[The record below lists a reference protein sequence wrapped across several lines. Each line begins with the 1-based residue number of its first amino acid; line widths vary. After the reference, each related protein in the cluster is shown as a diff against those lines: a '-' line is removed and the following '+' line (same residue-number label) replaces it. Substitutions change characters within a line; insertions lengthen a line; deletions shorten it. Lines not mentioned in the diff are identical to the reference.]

1 MMKSFKI
8 NRIVFSVG
16 AILLGIILLIWPA
29 TSLMVLGKCV
39 GVILGIGGIA
49 SGYMFFRDHETTL
62 SSVFLVMAVVML
74 ICGVVIFLHP
84 DELAKL
90 IPTIMGILVVISGLI
105 NIGETFILSR
115 SKYGRWWI
123 SLIIAI
129 ITIAAGIF
137 IINKAFSLAAFITRI
152 AGGVLIFEGL
162 TDLWVVSRLY
172 KASKDAEIEVS
183 AVEVNT
189 AAAGTEGTETPS
201 PQAAPAGGGAEAP
214 QNTSADSAAA
224 APQNAPAEQYAQ
236 EPVTNTV
243 TGADAPASGNGSQ
256 APSEKDAGNPA
267 GTVGNTSLSG
277 TDIHSDVPEYMK
289 QAEQN
294 TDYSS
299 YEDKK
304 SSDGDIP
311 DGEWKP
317 IE

>member
-1 MMKSFKI
+1 MKSFRL
-8 NRIVFSVG
+8 NRVIFSACAIV
-16 AILLGIILLIWPA
+16 LGIVLLIWPER
-29 TSLMVLGKCV
+29 SLFIISKCI
-39 GVILGIGGIA
+39 GVFLAGGGLA
-49 SGYMFFRDHETTL
+49 AAYMYYRDHD
-62 SSVFLVMAVVML
+62 SAVRSVLLVLAAVML
-74 ICGVVIFLHP
+74 ICGAVIFMHP
-84 DELAKL
+84 EELIKL
-90 IPTIMGILVVISGLI
+90 IPTIVGILVMISGLI

-152 AGGVLIFEGL
+152 AGGVLIFDGL

>member
-1 MMKSFKI
+1 M
-8 NRIVFSVG
+8 
-16 AILLGIILLIWPA
+16 
-29 TSLMVLGKCV
+29 
-39 GVILGIGGIA
+39 
-49 SGYMFFRDHETTL
+49 
-62 SSVFLVMAVVML
+62 
-74 ICGVVIFLHP
+74 
-84 DELAKL
+84 
-90 IPTIMGILVVISGLI
+90 
-105 NIGETFILSR
+105 
-115 SKYGRWWI
+115 
-123 SLIIAI
+123 
-129 ITIAAGIF
+129 
-137 IINKAFSLAAFITRI
+137 
-152 AGGVLIFEGL
+152 
-162 TDLWVVSRLY
+162 VSRLY